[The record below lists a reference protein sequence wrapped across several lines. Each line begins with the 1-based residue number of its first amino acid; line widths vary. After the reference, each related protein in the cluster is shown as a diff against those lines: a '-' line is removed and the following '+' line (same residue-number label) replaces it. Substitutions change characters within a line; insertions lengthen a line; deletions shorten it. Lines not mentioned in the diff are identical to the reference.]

1 MSCWS
6 VFPNKMNM
14 EAFDTAIFDMD
25 GTIMDSLGIW
35 ERIDYDFLEKKR
47 GIKVPHDYVHD
58 IAAMSFS
65 EIANYTKNRFNLPD
79 TPEELMQE
87 WTDMAIHEYSHN
99 VPLKPFAKEYIEY
112 LKKLGKKIVLCTS
125 SPEYFFI
132 PALKNNGIYDLF
144 DAFANTCEAG
154 VGKGS
159 PKVYLLAAQK
169 AGAIPE
175 KCIVFED
182 VISAAMSAKAA
193 GMKVCGVYDARSESH
208 REELRAVCD
217 MYIKS
222 FSELLEDK

>member
-1 MSCWS
+1 
-6 VFPNKMNM
+6 MNLN
-14 EAFDTAIFDMD
+14 AFDAAIFDMD

-65 EIANYTKNRFNLPD
+65 EIAQYTKARFNLPD
-79 TPEELMQE
+79 TPQQLMQE
-87 WTDMAIHEYSHN
+87 WTDMAIYEYSHN
-99 VPLKPFAKEYIEY
+99 VLLKPFVKAFIEY
-112 LKKLGKKIVLCTS
+112 LKNSGKKIVLCTS
-125 SPEYFFI
+125 SPEYFFK

-154 VGKGS
+154 EGKNS

-169 AGAIPE
+169 AGVPPE

-182 VISAAMSAKAA
+182 VISAAVSAKKS
-193 GMKVCGVYDARSESH
+193 GMTVCGVYDERSRS
-208 REELRAVCD
+208 RQEELRAVCD
-217 MYIKS
+217 IYITG
-222 FSELLEDK
+222 FNELMEDK

>member
-1 MSCWS
+1 MSCSS
-6 VFPNKMNM
+6 VFPNKINI
-14 EAFDTAIFDMD
+14 EVFDTAIFDMD
-25 GTIMDSLGIW
+25 GTMMDSLGIW

-87 WTDMAIHEYSHN
+87 WTDMAIYEYSHN
-99 VPLKPFAKEYIEY
+99 VPLKPFVKEYIEY
-112 LKKLGKKIVLCTS
+112 LKKQGKKIVLCTS
-125 SPEYFFI
+125 SPEYFFE

-144 DAFANTCEAG
+144 DAFTSTCEAG

-169 AGAIPE
+169 ALTAPE

-182 VISAAMSAKAA
+182 VISAAISAKAA
-193 GMKVCGVYDARSESH
+193 GMRVCGVYDMRSES
-208 REELRAVCD
+208 RQEELRAVCD

-222 FSELLEDK
+222 FKELLEDI

>member
-1 MSCWS
+1 ML
-6 VFPNKMNM
+6 NT
-14 EAFDTAIFDMD
+14 FDAAIFDMD

-47 GIKVPHDYVHD
+47 GIQVPGDYVHD

-65 EIANYTKNRFNLPD
+65 EIAAYTKKRFNLPD

-87 WTDMAIHEYSHN
+87 WTDMAIYEYTHN
-99 VPLKPFAKEYIEY
+99 VPLKPYVKEYINY
-112 LKKLGKKIVLCTS
+112 LKKHGKKIVLCTS
-125 SPEYFFI
+125 SPQYFFE

-159 PKVYLLAAQK
+159 PEVYLLSAKK
-169 AGAIPE
+169 AGTEPGR
-175 KCIVFED
+175 CIVFED
-182 VISAAMSAKAA
+182 VISAAASAVAA
-193 GMKVCGVYDARSESH
+193 GMTVCGVYDERSKD
-208 REELRAVCD
+208 RQNELKAVCH

-222 FSELLEDK
+222 FNELMEDK